1 MKWKNIF
8 KKILPGKK
16 TKTYDMEDL
25 DIDEREN
32 KIEQLKIN
40 NNLKTNVENI
50 RSLFGKSF
58 DLSVRNI
65 ELGKGKIPASLVFMA
80 GLSDTQ
86 AIEEILEALQLK
98 LLKVN
103 LSEKKG
109 LVKKGNMFEDMVKRA
124 LNNKDILLTEEMDII
139 LKNITIG
146 SAVILVDGMDKAIV
160 CETKGFQFRNI
171 SEPEAEI
178 VLRGP
183 RDGFVENIF
192 TNTAL
197 IRQRIRVPHLWFQ
210 NYEMGSL
217 SKINVAIAYI
227 KGLASEELVEEVKSR
242 LERID
247 IDAVLESG
255 YIEEYLKDE
264 VFTIFPLIKRTER
277 PDKVV
282 SCLLEGKIA
291 ILTEGTPFVL
301 IMPYTFTMFLQAA
314 DDYYETFPVGSFIRL
329 MRFGSYLMSILLPG
343 FYVAVIDFHSELI
356 PVDLLLRIASTKEGV
371 PFPLIIEAL
380 LMETIFE
387 VLREAGLRLPKAI
400 GSAISIVGALI
411 LGEAAINAGLASP
424 PMIVIVALTAIAS
437 FTVPDFAFG
446 ITARLLRF
454 VFLLLG
460 GSLGLFGIQFGIIFI
475 LIHLCTLR
483 SFGQPYFQ
491 PFGPLVWQD
500 LKDSFVRVP
509 WWSFILRPK
518 LIGGREPQRQKK
530 NQNPEPP
537 VSNKDEHKD
546 EE

>member
-16 TKTYDMEDL
+16 AKIYDMEDL

-32 KIEQLKIN
+32 QVKQLKIDID
-40 NNLKTNVENI
+40 LEKNVENI
-50 RSLFGKSF
+50 QSLFGKSF

-109 LVKKGNMFEDMVKRA
+109 LVKKGNMYEDMVKRA
-124 LNNKDILLTEEMDII
+124 LNNKDIQVTGEMDII
-139 LKNITIG
+139 LKNITTG

-160 CETKGFQFRNI
+160 CETKGFQVRSI

-210 NYEMGSL
+210 SYEMGSL

-301 IMPYTFTMFLQAA
+301 ILPFTFTMFLQAA

-343 FYVAVIDFHSELI
+343 FYVAVINFHSELI
-356 PVDLLLRIASTKEGV
+356 PVDLLLRVASTREGV
-371 PFPLIIEAL
+371 PFPLIIEAF

-387 VLREAGLRLPKAI
+387 VLREAGVRLPKAI

-454 VFLLLG
+454 IFLLLG

-500 LKDSFVRVP
+500 LKDSFVRMP
-509 WWSFILRPK
+509 WWSFVLRPK
-518 LIGGREPQRQKK
+518 LMGGREPQRQKK
-530 NQNPEPP
+530 KQNPEPP
-537 VSNKDEHKD
+537 VVGKDEHKD
-546 EE
+546 EK